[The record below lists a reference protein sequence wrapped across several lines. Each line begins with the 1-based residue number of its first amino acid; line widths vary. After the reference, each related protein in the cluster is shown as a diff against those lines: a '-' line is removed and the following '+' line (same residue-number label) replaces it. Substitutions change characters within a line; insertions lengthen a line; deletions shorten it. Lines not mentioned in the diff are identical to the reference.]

1 MVRAMAPVRPLAPA
15 PNILEFLRA
24 QPTQDVN
31 PEEQAE
37 QVNVALAALPHD
49 SALLSALGQVGRT
62 LMLSDAATEPQWR
75 HVREQP
81 GDQRAA
87 LSLLETLL
95 HDNDT
100 GGVRDLVRTLA
111 AGAPPSRGEREPAPP
126 SAAPVRGAHRAP
138 GTEGGPGRA
147 PSGPRNVPLNQ
158 GVTVNQGAPG
168 PGSDPTLVEG
178 AHRVSEGE
186 RRMAQAA
193 GGYEPR

>member
-1 MVRAMAPVRPLAPA
+1 MVRGMKSIQPMAPSAG
-15 PNILEFLRA
+15 ILDFLRA
-24 QPTQDVN
+24 QPSEEVN

-37 QVNVALAALPHD
+37 QVNVALMEQPHD

-100 GGVRDLVRTLA
+100 AGVRNLVRTLA
-111 AGAPPSRGEREPAPP
+111 AGALVPENRPGPERQLVPDRQ
-126 SAAPVRGAHRAP
+126 AAPLLQEKAGIVRFG
-138 GTEGGPGRA
+138 
-147 PSGPRNVPLNQ
+147 
-158 GVTVNQGAPG
+158 
-168 PGSDPTLVEG
+168 
-178 AHRVSEGE
+178 
-186 RRMAQAA
+186 A
-193 GGYEPR
+193 GG